1 MSDIAKGGRGK
12 KAPYSTTHFRIPEPI
27 KPVVE
32 QLAIAYREALDDDPD
47 ELLRRVQSAITSTEE
62 KPVNKNPDY
71 QAIRDRIL
79 AITRSDKLKAVKT
92 ALDKFIAFLEG
103 SAAE

>member
-1 MSDIAKGGRGK
+1 MDDIAKGGRGK
-12 KAPYSTTHFRIPEPI
+12 KAPYKTTHFRIPEPI

-32 QLAIAYREALDDDPD
+32 QLVIAYRKSLDGDPD
-47 ELLRRVQSAITSTEE
+47 ELLRRVQSAIAPTEE

-79 AITRSDKLKAVKT
+79 KKVRSDKLKVVT
-92 ALDKFIAFLEG
+92 QALDEFIKELEG
-103 SAAE
+103 NAAR